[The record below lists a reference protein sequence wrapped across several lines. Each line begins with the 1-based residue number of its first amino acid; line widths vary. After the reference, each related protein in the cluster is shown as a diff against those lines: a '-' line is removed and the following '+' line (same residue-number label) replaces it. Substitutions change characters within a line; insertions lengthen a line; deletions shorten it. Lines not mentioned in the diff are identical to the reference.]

1 MAAAALTVLQE
12 NMNMWKM
19 KKNAN
24 IAEVYVMAEDALTAL
39 QENIGTD
46 MAQINVF
53 GAVLCVMAVAARIVL
68 LENMKNEETALWIT
82 KNFMNTLRNMH

>member
-1 MAAAALTVLQE
+1 MVAAALTVLQE

-39 QENIGTD
+39 QENIGMG

-53 GAVLCVMAVAARIVL
+53 GAVLYVMAAAARIVL
-68 LENMKNEETALWIT
+68 PENMKNEETALWIT
-82 KNFMNTLRNMH
+82 RNFMSILKNTH